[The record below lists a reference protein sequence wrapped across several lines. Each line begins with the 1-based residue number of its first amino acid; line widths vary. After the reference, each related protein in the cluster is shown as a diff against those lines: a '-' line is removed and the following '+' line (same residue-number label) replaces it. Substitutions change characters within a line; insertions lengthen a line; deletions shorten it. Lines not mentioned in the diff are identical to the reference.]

1 MISQLSQRDRFALIV
16 GGAVVVVVLIVFA
29 VILPYQDALARLDT
43 KIAAR
48 QRQLQ
53 QVEILRGQFLA
64 LQRQLRD
71 ADRRLDSS
79 RNFSLFSF
87 IEGITTQVASKENL
101 VYMRPQPAA
110 AQDGYQENS
119 VEIKLEK
126 IRLDQLVRMLY
137 DIQNADAFL
146 QVKNMRVK
154 TRFDDRT
161 LLDVVLT
168 VSAYGRSS

>member
-1 MISQLSQRDRFALIV
+1 MISQLSQRDRFALAA
-16 GGAVVVVVLIVFA
+16 GAAVVLVVLIVFA
-29 VILPYQDALARLDT
+29 GILPYQGAIARVDARIRVD
-43 KIAAR
+43 

-53 QVEILRGQFLA
+53 KVEQLRSQFLD
-64 LQRQLRD
+64 LQRRLEE
-71 ADRRLDSS
+71 ADRRLDAG

-87 IEGITTQVASKENL
+87 IEGITAQVASKENL
-101 VYMRPQPAA
+101 VYMLPQPAST
-110 AQDGYQENS
+110 QDGYREDS

-126 IRLDQLVRMLY
+126 IRLDQLVRLLY
-137 DIQNADAFL
+137 DIQNAEAYL

-154 TRFDDRT
+154 TRFDNRT

>member
-1 MISQLSQRDRFALIV
+1 MISQLSQRDRVALIV
-16 GGAVVVVVLIVFA
+16 GGAVVLIVLIIFGG
-29 VILPYQDALARLDT
+29 ILPFQDALSRLDT

-48 QRQLQ
+48 ERQLR
-53 QVEILRGQFLA
+53 QVETLRSQFLA
-64 LQRQLRD
+64 VQRQLRD
-71 ADRRLDSS
+71 ADRRLDAS
-79 RNFSLFSF
+79 RSFSLFSF
-87 IEGITTQVASKENL
+87 IEGITSQVASKENL
-101 VYMRPQPAA
+101 VYMRPQPASS
-110 AQDGYQENS
+110 QDGYQENS

-126 IRLDQLVRMLY
+126 IRLDQLVRLLY
-137 DIQNADAFL
+137 DIQNADAYL